1 MRPAYLR
8 HSLLESGYGFHFA
21 VPPPADVADLR
32 YLTSNDPWRVV
43 SCVMAHLQQGRFD
56 VSWRLVSLLHQERDA
71 DVWNACATLLSY
83 AAPYSVIREFEAASE
98 KLLEPVNHN
107 PYARRYFCEVLACS
121 AGVWGVPHLIR
132 HYRELKDRKVEAEVE
147 YYISKVLEAEPGP
160 IARGPRVLWESNG
173 LPPPFEES
181 MPVLLMDEYLAQ
193 LEGTFQEMI
202 SSQKLYEKEA
212 LVEGERLN
220 IRNVAQRLLK
230 RVQIGATPDRIEV
243 GRMLLEATTGLN
255 CRAFF
260 DDSGRLQHLTAATL
274 IEDFLEHDD
283 ANRYQPGIR
292 YFFGHRIP
300 D

>member
-8 HSLLESGYGFHFA
+8 HSLLESGYGLHFA
-21 VPPPADVADLR
+21 ILPPSDVADLR
-32 YLTSNDPWRVV
+32 HLTSKDPWHVV
-43 SCVMAHLQQGRFD
+43 ACVMANLQKGRFD
-56 VSWRLVSLLHQERDA
+56 VSRRLVGLMHEARDA

-83 AAPYSVIREFEAASE
+83 AAPYSVIRELEASSE
-98 KLLEPVNHN
+98 TLLEPRRS
-107 PYARRYFCEVLACS
+107 PYTRRYFCEILACS
-121 AGVWGVPHLIR
+121 AGAWGVPHLIR
-132 HYRELKDRKVEAEVE
+132 HYRELKDRRVEAEVE
-147 YYISKVLEAEPGP
+147 YYISQVLETEPGP

-181 MPVLLMDEYLAQ
+181 LPVLLTDEYIDM
-193 LEGTFQEMI
+193 LEKVFQGLVF
-202 SSQKLYEKEA
+202 SQKIYEKEA

-220 IRNVAQRLLK
+220 IRNVAQRLLQ
-230 RVQIGATPDRIEV
+230 RVQTGAHRDRIED

-260 DDSGRLQHLTAATL
+260 DDSGRLQNLTAAV
-274 IEDFLEHDD
+274 IVEEFLERGD
-283 ANRYQPGIR
+283 ADKYELGVR

>member
-1 MRPAYLR
+1 MRPSYLWNSFIETR
-8 HSLLESGYGFHFA
+8 AGVNFTA
-21 VPPPADVADLR
+21 TPPPDVADLSH
-32 YLTSNDPWRVV
+32 LASNDPWRILP
-43 SCVMAHLQQGRFD
+43 CVLANLQQGRFE
-56 VSWRLVSLLHQERDA
+56 VAKRLVTLMHEARDA
-71 DVWNACATLLSY
+71 EVWDACAILLSY
-83 AAPYSVIREFEAASE
+83 AAPYSVIRELEASSE
-98 KLLEPVNHN
+98 KLLEPRRS
-107 PYARRYFCEVLACS
+107 PYTRRYLCEILACS

-147 YYISKVLEAEPGP
+147 FYISQVLETEPGS

-181 MPVLLMDEYLAQ
+181 LPILLTDEYLKQ
-193 LEGTFQEMI
+193 LEEKFQELV
-202 SSQKLYEKEA
+202 SSQNLYEKEA

-220 IRNVAQRLLK
+220 IRNVARRLLQ
-230 RVQIGATPDRIEV
+230 RVQTGERRDRIED

-260 DDSGRLQHLTAATL
+260 DDSGRLQNLTAAA
-274 IEDFLEHDD
+274 IVEDFLERGD
-283 ANRYQPGIR
+283 ADRYQPGVR